1 MTKQAVKTV
10 NPYDFIDAFES
21 TKPSENALARRKPVH
36 GAGIND
42 APFITQ
48 IVVDGKRVF
57 HPAYSAWIGVLKRSL
72 SQKEKKKN
80 QTYSDVHVCAE
91 WTVFTNFLSWWRA
104 NHTRDWHL
112 DKDLLKPGN
121 KIYGPDACV
130 YVPQWLNLLTVDHR
144 AGRGKWP
151 LGVHFNSGKQMFRAE
166 LTARG
171 KRKHLGYFDNPQS
184 AYDAYRNAKLEHVYS
199 LKAEIDDVDARRFER
214 IVEIVESSERG
225 VA

>member
-1 MTKQAVKTV
+1 MTKSAAKAV
-10 NPYDFIDAFES
+10 NSYDLIELFES
-21 TKPSENALARRKPVH
+21 TIPSDGALARRKPVH
-36 GAGIND
+36 GVGIND
-42 APFITQ
+42 AMFVAQ
-48 IVVDGKRVF
+48 IVIDGQRVC
-57 HPAYSAWIGVLKRSL
+57 HPAYRAWVGVLRRSL
-72 SQKEKKKN
+72 SQKMKKVN

-91 WTVFTNFLSWWRA
+91 WTVFTNFLSWWRK

-199 LKAEIDDVDARRFER
+199 LKAEIDDVDTRLFER